1 MGWKLIML
9 KTFLFVL
16 GSILCLPLLI
26 VLINMYWW
34 SLTDTWLFSLLVDSS
49 KVTSALIFLALAFP
63 VFGLA
68 LGMSSDKKQL

>member
-34 SLTDTWLFSLLVDSS
+34 SLTDTWLFSLTVDSS

-63 VFGLA
+63 VFGVA
-68 LGMSSDKKQL
+68 LGMSNGEKKS

>member
-9 KTFLFVL
+9 KTVLFVL

-34 SLTDTWLFSLLVDSS
+34 SLTDTWLFSLTVDSS
-49 KVTSALIFLALAFP
+49 KVTAALIFLALAIP
-63 VFGLA
+63 AFGIA
-68 LGMSSDKKQL
+68 LGMSGGEKNS